1 MDIIRYTSDKKGEWD
16 AFVREAKNSLF
27 MFERNFMEY
36 HSDRFTDCSFMFYEE
51 EKLMALLP
59 ANIKE
64 DTLYS
69 HGGLTYGGFLLKNDA
84 KQHTVIDALAA
95 LRTYMEE
102 NAIKKLVYK
111 CIPHVYHLQP
121 AEEDEYALFAAGA
134 KLTAMG
140 VSTAVDLKDP
150 IKMPKGRKAQIS
162 RAKREGVVIEK
173 RTDIESFTKFIGLEN
188 EVLSTRH
195 NVRAVH
201 TADELHLLYSRFPEN
216 IALYAALKDGSI
228 IAGCV
233 CFIYKETVH
242 VQYMAAD
249 EEARRIGALDLAV
262 ASMMEEHREIR
273 KWLDFGIST
282 EDGGKYLNEGLVSQ
296 KEGFGGRTNV
306 YRIWELDI

>member
-1 MDIIRYTSDKKGEWD
+1 
-16 AFVREAKNSLF
+16 
-27 MFERNFMEY
+27 
-36 HSDRFTDCSFMFYEE
+36 
-51 EKLMALLP
+51 
-59 ANIKE
+59 
-64 DTLYS
+64 
-69 HGGLTYGGFLLKNDA
+69 
-84 KQHTVIDALAA
+84 
-95 LRTYMEE
+95 MEE

-173 RTDIESFTKFIGLEN
+173 RTDIDSFTKFIGLEN

-201 TADELHLLYSRFPEN
+201 TAEELHLLYSRFPEN
-216 IALYAALKDGSI
+216 IALYAALKDGNI

-233 CFIYKETVH
+233 CFIYQETVH

-262 ASMMEEHREIR
+262 AAVMEEHRESR

>member
-16 AFVREAKNSLF
+16 AFVKVAKNSLF
-27 MFERNFMEY
+27 MFERDFMEY
-36 HSDRFTDCSFMFYEE
+36 HSDRFTDCSFLFYEE
-51 EKLMALLP
+51 EKLVALLP

-64 DTLYS
+64 DTLFS
-69 HGGLTYGGFLLKNDA
+69 HGGLTYGGFLLKVEA

-95 LRTYMEE
+95 LKTYMEQ
-102 NAIKKLVYK
+102 NKIKKLVYK

-173 RTDIESFTKFIGLEN
+173 RTDIASFTKFIGLEN

-216 IALYAALKDGSI
+216 IALYAALKDGNI

-233 CFIYKETVH
+233 CFVYKEAVH

-262 ASMMEEHREIR
+262 SAVMEEHRESR